1 MLCSCL
7 QIQCLKTAVPAILH
21 HCQQCSRTAAWTLPM
36 PAAGVLVNIPSWG
49 SHCSAAARQPCEPVH
64 AQGAAPRM
72 ELKHICNPGSS
83 MLEFQQ
89 SFTVPLQIGVGNGL
103 CTVATQESVL
113 YSQVN
118 QVLGRTGVSYYR
130 AKAAFSVSFIF
141 GGFARW
147 ISTHIFPHRSL
158 QLSSK
163 ALYLSKNPIDVQRN
177 FTCRELSG
185 FWILFFLDLF
195 MLLYLL
201 LFENVHDRNTVYK
214 KYIFFSLERFSS
226 DK

>member
-1 MLCSCL
+1 MQQDCGADPAHASSRGSGEHSQLRIALQRRCKATVRACSCPRSSPEDGTETHL
-7 QIQCLKTAVPAILH
+7 QPRLIY
-21 HCQQCSRTAAWTLPM
+21 
-36 PAAGVLVNIPSWG
+36 AGISAKFH
-49 SHCSAAARQPCEPVH
+49 SSAANR
-64 AQGAAPRM
+64 GR
-72 ELKHICNPGSS
+72 NS
-83 MLEFQQ
+83 
-89 SFTVPLQIGVGNGL
+89 NGQY
-103 CTVATQESVL
+103 TVATQESVL

-185 FWILFFLDLF
+185 FWILVILDLF